1 MYLWYDCTFVYLLPK
16 SRKVIQFQSSCFFL
30 EGSTSTE
37 VKAEIRATAAVVER
51 LRDLETSFT
60 NMLTDL
66 LRLLTECKCAL
77 SEAQFFLD
85 DQFDTDKF
93 SKCTDFNALLRQLRR
108 GHVDTFNTYYLQQLV
123 VYFKKDQLTK
133 RIKEYEAEKED
144 FLKDTTVTEF
154 QRAVVSRV
162 EPVIP
167 SQMKVLTIKISKEL
181 AGNRTLKDMEK
192 LALRAFGEYQLEFV
206 RIHVKLG
213 SVIISWFFP
222 ETLTGKLEQLA
233 HKNTAVFKDAGVEEV
248 TVGGRIVFPST
259 LEEVRTN
266 TVRSLINLWLS

>member
-1 MYLWYDCTFVYLLPK
+1 M
-16 SRKVIQFQSSCFFL
+16 
-30 EGSTSTE
+30 
-37 VKAEIRATAAVVER
+37 VER

-66 LRLLTECKCAL
+66 LRLLTECKCDL

-93 SKCTDFNALLRQLRR
+93 SQCSNFTALLRQLRR

-123 VYFKKDQLTK
+123 AYFKKDQLTE
-133 RIKEYEAEKED
+133 RIKKYEAEKED
-144 FLKDTTVTEF
+144 FLKDTTVVEF

-162 EPVIP
+162 EPVKP
-167 SQMKVLTIKISKEL
+167 SQMKDLTIKISKKL
-181 AGNRTLKDMEK
+181 AKDRTLKDMEE

-213 SVIISWFFP
+213 SVIILVFFP

-233 HKNTAVFKDAGVEEV
+233 HKNAAVFEDAGVEEV
-248 TVGGRIVFPST
+248 SVGGRVVFPKI
-259 LEEVRTN
+259 LEKEVRTILVGQISYFVVISSKGYSN
-266 TVRSLINLWLS
+266 SLTEGGLHLFLPSPG

>member
-1 MYLWYDCTFVYLLPK
+1 MTLLHVVNTLAAM
-16 SRKVIQFQSSCFFL
+16 RKVRKNLSISFSIFL
-30 EGSTSTE
+30 QGSTSTAVNE
-37 VKAEIRATAAVVER
+37 STAEIRATAAVVER

-66 LRLLTECKCAL
+66 LRLLTACKCDL

-85 DQFDTDKF
+85 DQFDTAKF
-93 SKCTDFNALLRQLRR
+93 SQCTNFNALLRQLRR

-123 VYFKKDQLTK
+123 AYFKKDQLTE

-144 FLKDTTVTEF
+144 FLKDTTVIEF

-162 EPVIP
+162 EPVNP
-167 SQMKVLTIKISKEL
+167 SQMKDLTIKISKKL
-181 AGNRTLKDMEK
+181 AGYRTLKDMEE
-192 LALRAFGEYQLEFV
+192 LALRAFGENQLEFV

-213 SVIISWFFP
+213 SVIISVFFP

-233 HKNTAVFKDAGVEEV
+233 HKNAAIFKDAGVEEV
-248 TVGGRIVFPST
+248 SVGGRVVFPRLT
-259 LEEVRTN
+259 LEEEVRTN
-266 TVRSLINLWLS
+266 TVRTIS